1 MEMKAR
7 TPGFVI
13 ILCLLVWLAVAGLAT
28 AQDSELT
35 LYVRRN
41 FGYGGG
47 SQIQGNFRCEIEGP
61 EGLTSV
67 TYYVDDQVLATTTEA
82 PFTVTFETD
91 SYPHGVHELKATAVT
106 ADGRTLTSNTRKFE
120 FVAAEVGWQVAGQ
133 MGGTILLVTGGIMV
147 VVLGIQTWVVSR
159 DRKAGG
165 KGYGLFGAAV
175 CPKCGK
181 PFGMH
186 IWGLNAL
193 GGKYDRCDHCG
204 KWSIV
209 RRASPAAL
217 AAAEAAD
224 APAAS
229 VPAGE
234 AAKERERR
242 QLDDTRYSDHV

>member
-1 MEMKAR
+1 MKAR
-7 TPGFVI
+7 NQSLVFI
-13 ILCLLVWLAVAGLAT
+13 ICLLAWAALVGSAA
-28 AQDSELT
+28 AQESELT

-61 EGLTSV
+61 VDITSV

-82 PFTVTFETD
+82 PFTVNFETD
-91 SYPHGVHELKATAVT
+91 TYPHGVHEMRATALT

-133 MGGTILLVTGGIMV
+133 MGGTILAVVGGAMLVVFG
-147 VVLGIQTWVVSR
+147 LQTWLVNR

-186 IWGLNAL
+186 LWGLNAL

-229 VPAGE
+229 IPAAE
-234 AAKERERR
+234 AVKERERR
-242 QLDDTRYSDHV
+242 QMDDTRYSDNL

>member
-1 MEMKAR
+1 MKAR
-7 TPGFVI
+7 THGLVVT
-13 ILCLLVWLAVAGLAT
+13 LCLLVWAALAGVSV

-82 PFTVTFETD
+82 PFTVNFETD
-91 SYPHGVHELKATAVT
+91 SYPHGVHELKATATT

-133 MGGTILLVTGGIMV
+133 MGGTILLVAFGAMV
-147 VVLGIQTWVVSR
+147 VIFGIQTWVVGR

-165 KGYGLFGAAV
+165 KGYGLMGAAI

-181 PFGMH
+181 PFGIH

-193 GGKYDRCDHCG
+193 GGKFDRCDHCG
-204 KWSIV
+204 KWSMV

-224 APAAS
+224 APTASIPAA
-229 VPAGE
+229 E
-234 AAKERERR
+234 ATKERERR
-242 QLDDTRYSDHV
+242 QLDDTRYSDDV

>member
-1 MEMKAR
+1 MKTR
-7 TPGFVI
+7 PLGLIMTLG
-13 ILCLLVWLAVAGLAT
+13 LLVWVALAGIAA

-47 SQIQGNFRCEIEGP
+47 SQIQGNFRCEIDGP
-61 EGLTSV
+61 KDLTSV

-82 PFTVTFETD
+82 PFTVNFETD

-133 MGGTILLVTGGIMV
+133 MGGTILLVAGGAMV
-147 VVLGIQTWVVSR
+147 LVLGLQTWLVSR

-165 KGYGLFGAAV
+165 KGYGLLGAAV

-193 GGKYDRCDHCG
+193 SGKYDRCDHCG
-204 KWSIV
+204 KWSVV
-209 RRASPAAL
+209 RRASPAEL

-224 APAAS
+224 APTASIPAA
-229 VPAGE
+229 E
-234 AAKERERR
+234 AEKERERR
-242 QLDDTRYSDHV
+242 QLDDTRYSDNL